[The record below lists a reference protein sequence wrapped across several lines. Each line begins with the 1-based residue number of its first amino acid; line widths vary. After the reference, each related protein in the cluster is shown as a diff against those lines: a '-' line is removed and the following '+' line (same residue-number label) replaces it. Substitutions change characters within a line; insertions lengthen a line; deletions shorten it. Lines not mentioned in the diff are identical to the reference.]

1 MLAGNAWGE
10 RGRGHDGDLVR
21 DGESAEGALD
31 SVAGAQ
37 LCGSGGRRGGTRPRV
52 RNVYSELESPV
63 RYKFDALAEHLAPR
77 SSARR
82 EVRGRSAQGAQE
94 VRRMVEETQG
104 GNGGFDRSVREA
116 VLRCV
121 PS

>member
-1 MLAGNAWGE
+1 M
-10 RGRGHDGDLVR
+10 
-21 DGESAEGALD
+21 
-31 SVAGAQ
+31 
-37 LCGSGGRRGGTRPRV
+37 

-63 RYKFDALAEHLAPR
+63 RYRFNALSEQLA
-77 SSARR
+77 
-82 EVRGRSAQGAQE
+82 RSAQEEREGAQE

-104 GNGGFDRSVREA
+104 SSNGGFDRSVREA